1 MYLRKIA
8 LIAAS
13 VAAFSPVL
21 SHASPE
27 QTALTACSRAFAASL
42 ASPGTAVPTYKVVL
56 RTDSEMGSVS
66 RFYAREYTFYLRAAD
81 RKTGLQLARATCS
94 TDASGSV
101 IAFAPDRP
109 LPNLVAK
116 D

>member
-13 VAAFSPVL
+13 VAAFSPVI
-21 SHASPE
+21 SHATPE

-42 ASPGTAVPTYKVVL
+42 ASPGEAAPTYKVVL
-56 RTDSEMGSVS
+56 RSDADMGSVS
-66 RFYAREYTFYLRAAD
+66 RVYAREYTFYLRAAD
-81 RKTGLQLARATCS
+81 RKSGLQLARATCS
-94 TDASGSV
+94 TDANGSV
-101 IAFAPDRP
+101 IAFLPDRP
-109 LPNLVAK
+109 LPSLVAR